1 MGDCGCFVFCQ
12 TQKSNLQL
20 LDRFA
25 EFRRNE
31 NNAKA
36 TSLIS
41 KDAEWCTLY
50 QDKICGRDDILKWLD
65 KQVAQGRKN
74 VAEGPWQPDESD
86 SKNSFRRKLTVHF
99 PSKAT
104 HQVLQEVQLE
114 RGRIKHIVIKP
125 QFKSH
130 GVVVAFSIARKFGN
144 DEMALKFMSDDVVWK
159 TYDDFR
165 VQGRDAIRDIFQQQ
179 RARREKRTGISDFES
194 ASQVSDT
201 EGSFVRKLEIER
213 GDGSKIR
220 TSQTVKV
227 ATVKG
232 VGLKIVEV
240 HVHSD
245 EMLQNGQWIQ
255 LPPSPKRSPVHKQIM
270 KAMSGLLPK

>member
-1 MGDCGCFVFCQ
+1 MGDCGCFAFCQ

-25 EFRRNE
+25 AFRREE

-36 TSLIS
+36 ISLMS

-50 QDKICGRDDILKWLD
+50 QDKISGRDEIAEWLER
-65 KQVAQGRKN
+65 QAAQGRKN

-104 HQVLQEVQLE
+104 HQVLQEVQVE
-114 RGRIKHIVIKP
+114 RGRINRIAIKP
-125 QFKSH
+125 FFKSH
-130 GVVVAFSIARKFGN
+130 GVVVAFSIARKLGN
-144 DEMALKFMSDDVVWK
+144 DEMALRFMSDDILWK

-165 VQGRDAIRDIFQQQ
+165 AKGKDAIRDIFQQQ

-194 ASQVSDT
+194 DGQVFDT

-213 GDGSKIR
+213 GDGAKLR

-227 ATVKG
+227 ASVKG
-232 VGLKIVEV
+232 GGLKIVEV

-245 EMLQNGQWIQ
+245 EMLQNNQWIQ
-255 LPPSPKRSPVHKQIM
+255 LPPSPKRSPIKKMM